1 MARSGITWTDRS
13 LFVNVARFP
22 ERLGNAVGQT
32 VDYFSPRV
40 EAYARQN
47 APWTDRTGNARSGL
61 ATTTEHGPAS
71 HSIVLAHSVPYG
83 IWLEVRFEGRNQ
95 IIIPTIKAMGAQL
108 MATLRS
114 VMSRLR

>member
-1 MARSGITWTDRS
+1 MRSSFTFTDRT
-13 LFVNVARFP
+13 LFTNVARFP
-22 ERLGNAVGQT
+22 QGFSKAVGQT

-47 APWTDRTGNARSGL
+47 APWQDQTGNARSGL
-61 ATTTEHGPAS
+61 NTTTEHGLGR

-95 IIIPTIKAMGAQL
+95 IIIPTIKAMGVQL
-108 MATLRS
+108 MTTLRS
-114 VMSRLR
+114 VLGRMR